1 MAKNKCRLFIYGIDE
16 NVSNSELKAKF
27 GEHGWI
33 TDIYNTGK
41 GYAFVTFHHQ
51 SSADRAIND
60 FHGTNLFGKR
70 IKVELANLRAGDED
84 GDGEDDD
91 EDDDGSEDDDDDE
104 DDSEEEHVDSDGERV
119 GDSDEHVN
127 DSEYDDDDD
136 DSEEEHVDSNDEP
149 ADDNEDEGDVLMGMM
164 YDVVETMTRLNLTEL
179 NWNGWLV
186 KYV

>member
-51 SSADRAIND
+51 SSADRAIDD

-104 DDSEEEHVDSDGERV
+104 DDSEEEHVDSDDERV
-119 GDSDEHVN
+119 
-127 DSEYDDDDD
+127 D
-136 DSEEEHVDSNDEP
+136 DSEEERVDSDDERVNDS
-149 ADDNEDEGDVLMGMM
+149 EDIKDVMMGMM
-164 YDVVETMTRLNLTEL
+164 TDVEEIMIRLNLTEVK
-179 NWNGWLV
+179 WNGWLV
-186 KYV
+186 RREG

>member
-51 SSADRAIND
+51 SSADRAIDD

-104 DDSEEEHVDSDGERV
+104 DDSEEERVDSDDERV
-119 GDSDEHVN
+119 DDSDDERVN
-127 DSEYDDDDD
+127 DSEDIR
-136 DSEEEHVDSNDEP
+136 
-149 ADDNEDEGDVLMGMM
+149 DVMMGMM
-164 YDVVETMTRLNLTEL
+164 TDVEEIMIRLNLTEVK
-179 NWNGWLV
+179 WNGWLV
-186 KYV
+186 RRE

>member
-51 SSADRAIND
+51 SSADRAIDD

-84 GDGEDDD
+84 GDDDDDD

-104 DDSEEEHVDSDGERV
+104 DDSEEEHVDSDDERV
-119 GDSDEHVN
+119 
-127 DSEYDDDDD
+127 D
-136 DSEEEHVDSNDEP
+136 DSEEERVDSDDERVNDS
-149 ADDNEDEGDVLMGMM
+149 EDIKDVMMGMM
-164 YDVVETMTRLNLTEL
+164 TDVEEIMIRLNLTEVK
-179 NWNGWLV
+179 WNGWLV
-186 KYV
+186 RREG

>member
-51 SSADRAIND
+51 SSADRAIDD

-104 DDSEEEHVDSDGERV
+104 DDSEEEHVDS
-119 GDSDEHVN
+119 
-127 DSEYDDDDD
+127 
-136 DSEEEHVDSNDEP
+136 NDEP
-149 ADDNEDEGDVLMGMM
+149 ADDNEDEGDVLIGMM
-164 YDVVETMTRLNLTEL
+164 SDVVETMTRLNLTEL

-186 KYV
+186 KHV

>member
-51 SSADRAIND
+51 SSADRAIDD

-70 IKVELANLRAGDED
+70 IKVELANLRAGMSILPLD
-84 GDGEDDD
+84 GTMRKC
-91 EDDDGSEDDDDDE
+91 SS
-104 DDSEEEHVDSDGERV
+104 DSSMI
-119 GDSDEHVN
+119 
-127 DSEYDDDDD
+127 
-136 DSEEEHVDSNDEP
+136 P
-149 ADDNEDEGDVLMGMM
+149 
-164 YDVVETMTRLNLTEL
+164 TP
-179 NWNGWLV
+179 
-186 KYV
+186 

>member
-51 SSADRAIND
+51 SSADRAIDD

-104 DDSEEEHVDSDGERV
+104 DDSEEEHVDSDDERV
-119 GDSDEHVN
+119 
-127 DSEYDDDDD
+127 D
-136 DSEEEHVDSNDEP
+136 DSEEERVDSDDERVDDSDDERVNDS
-149 ADDNEDEGDVLMGMM
+149 EDIRDVMMGMM
-164 YDVVETMTRLNLTEL
+164 TDVEEIMIRLNLKEVK
-179 NWNGWLV
+179 WNGWLV
-186 KYV
+186 RRE